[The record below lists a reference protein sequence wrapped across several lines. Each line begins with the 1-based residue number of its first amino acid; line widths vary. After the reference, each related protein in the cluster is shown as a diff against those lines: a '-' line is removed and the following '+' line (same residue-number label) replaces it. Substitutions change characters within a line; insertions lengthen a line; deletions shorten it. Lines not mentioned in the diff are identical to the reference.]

1 MLFTQTAYIGI
12 DLTGRKAFTYAAL
25 NADLELLA
33 LSDGDLEDLLT
44 FIGGQASAFVA
55 VNAPAKPNQG
65 RVRALLE
72 AESLTTSKSP
82 LRGAEMRLAEYELR
96 RCGIKVAATPSRPEL
111 CPAWMRSGFALYEKL
126 AGLGF
131 VSYPAEEASHQMLET
146 HPQAAFIVMTEG
158 KLLPLSALEGRLQRQ
173 TILYGEGLQIRD
185 PMSFFEEIT
194 RHRMRQGILPLEQIY
209 ASSQLNALLAAYTA
223 YLAAEMPKEISALGD
238 EDEGKVYLP
247 VSKLKS
253 TY

>member
-12 DLTGRKAFTYAAL
+12 DLTGRKAFIYAVL

-33 LSDGDLEDLLT
+33 LADGDLEDLLA

-55 VNAPAKPNQG
+55 INAPAKPNQG

-72 AESLTTSKSP
+72 AKSLTPDKSP
-82 LRGAEMRLAEYELR
+82 LRGADMRLAEYELR
-96 RCGIKVAATPSRPEL
+96 ARGIKVAATPSHPDS
-111 CPAWMRSGFALYEKL
+111 CPSWMRSGFSLYEKL
-126 AGLGF
+126 IGLGF
-131 VSYPAEEASHQMLET
+131 ASYPAEDATHQVLET
-146 HPQAAFIVMTEG
+146 HPQAAFIAMTEG
-158 KLLPLSALEGRLQRQ
+158 NLLPVSALEGRLQRQ

-185 PMSFFEEIT
+185 SMEFFEEIT
-194 RHRMRQGILPLEQIY
+194 RHRLRQGILPLEQIY

-223 YLAAEMPKEISALGD
+223 WLVAEKPTDATSLGD
-238 EDEGKVYLP
+238 KEEGKVYLP

-253 TY
+253 KY